1 MDLKRRW
8 FALKIKWETVR
19 HEFKFRGLID
29 ALFAG
34 IVYATLIFVPVVAVL
49 IELMLISMHRLYF
62 FAVLFI
68 LIGAV
73 LTVPASLAFWEQ
85 RVLVFGLAA
94 GLFIGAG
101 FMIFMSLRRQM
112 AQPSKIF
119 RGSLAE
125 LEADMAQLRRH
136 KDVQ

>member
-1 MDLKRRW
+1 MSAGSGGEAGREGLFASLKNLVATLLAIGKTRAELLVNELEEEKFRLMSLW
-8 FALKIKWETVR
+8 AKAIGAAWLFALGTIM
-19 HEFKFRGLID
+19 
-29 ALFAG
+29 
-34 IVYATLIFVPVVAVL
+34 VVCCVA
-49 IELMLISMHRLYF
+49 
-62 FAVLFI
+62 
-68 LIGAV
+68 
-73 LTVPASLAFWEQ
+73 LAFWEQ

-125 LEADMAQLRRH
+125 LEADMAQLRRR